1 MTYNPT
7 VISALAAD
15 VVPFENAVPTTT
27 IWVSPTGSDSN
38 AGGETSPF
46 KTIQAAVKAAKP
58 GTAIM
63 VKEGTYK
70 ENVDLNGRSGTEDK
84 PVWIVSAD
92 GKGAAI
98 VVSANP
104 DKPVFAGYGESNLII
119 KGFEIVG
126 GTEGVKVTQSGS
138 TLTKFTVNIVIEDN
152 IVHGQ
157 SIDGIKTAQSINTA
171 IVGNTVYDIKTQE
184 GIDNVYMRN
193 SVIANNEIFN
203 VMGLSA
209 LVVKSGSENIK
220 ILNNYLHQ
228 VPDGILVGGFS
239 SGQGTIF
246 PNGINYE
253 AKNILVQD
261 NMVIDAT
268 KHAVNAYGALD
279 SVITENWLATS
290 GKQSVINVG
299 TDNLGFVSKGVQVV
313 DNIVSK
319 SFWLTATT
327 ASVSVLSG
335 NGQTGEFDQSNLGP
349 AAVKSYIPIDASI
362 HDWQDS
368 GSAVKTFKGGT
379 AADTIVGTSGND
391 YIDGGAGIDRMEGG
405 KGDDTYVVGSKM
417 DGVIEKAG
425 EGHDTVILWDISY
438 VLPAD
443 VENIVIRKST
453 GATVTDNALDNILT
467 GGAGADTFVFTA
479 NHGHDLIKGFQI
491 CQDHI
496 KLDISVKLEDLKVAQ
511 TTEGDMV
518 IQHGS
523 ESITLLGVDPHS
535 GLTGLF

>member
-15 VVPFENAVPTTT
+15 VVPFESAVPTTT

-92 GKGAAI
+92 GKGAAT

-104 DKPVFAGYGESNLII
+104 DKPVFAAFGESNLII

-239 SGQGTIF
+239 SGQGSIF

-299 TDNLGFVSKGVQVV
+299 TDNLGFVSTGVQVI

-335 NGQTGEFDQSNLGP
+335 NGQTGEFDQSN
-349 AAVKSYIPIDASI
+349 
-362 HDWQDS
+362 
-368 GSAVKTFKGGT
+368 SA
-379 AADTIVGTSGND
+379 
-391 YIDGGAGIDRMEGG
+391 R
-405 KGDDTYVVGSKM
+405 
-417 DGVIEKAG
+417 
-425 EGHDTVILWDISY
+425 
-438 VLPAD
+438 P
-443 VENIVIRKST
+443 R
-453 GATVTDNALDNILT
+453 
-467 GGAGADTFVFTA
+467 
-479 NHGHDLIKGFQI
+479 
-491 CQDHI
+491 
-496 KLDISVKLEDLKVAQ
+496 
-511 TTEGDMV
+511 
-518 IQHGS
+518 
-523 ESITLLGVDPHS
+523 
-535 GLTGLF
+535 